1 MRNIF
6 ISLKPAFGA
15 DCVYFVYWI
24 GLCSGRGNLASTSRE
39 NRDMSGPLY
48 QPQEP
53 VVPDRHDIELAAQS
67 SKKLVPLFAEG
78 SQERQVTIRVGKDE
92 ASIQLPASAAQ
103 LLLQILNQMAVGNAV
118 TLLPFHANLTT
129 QQAADLLNVSRP
141 YLIKLLEKGE
151 IPFSMVGSHRRVRAE
166 DLLKYRAHLEQVKS
180 KALDALAEDA
190 QDLDMGY

>member
-1 MRNIF
+1 
-6 ISLKPAFGA
+6 
-15 DCVYFVYWI
+15 
-24 GLCSGRGNLASTSRE
+24 
-39 NRDMSGPLY
+39 MSSPLY

-67 SKKLVPLFAEG
+67 SKKLVPLFSENP
-78 SQERQVTIRVGKDE
+78 QERQVTIRVGDDE
-92 ASIQLPASAAQ
+92 ATIQLPSSAVR

-141 YLIKLLEKGE
+141 FLIKILEKGE
-151 IPFSMVGSHRRVRAE
+151 IPFTKVGSHRRVRAE
-166 DLLKYRAHLEQVKS
+166 DLLRYRAHLEQLKS
-180 KALDALAEDA
+180 KALDELVEEA